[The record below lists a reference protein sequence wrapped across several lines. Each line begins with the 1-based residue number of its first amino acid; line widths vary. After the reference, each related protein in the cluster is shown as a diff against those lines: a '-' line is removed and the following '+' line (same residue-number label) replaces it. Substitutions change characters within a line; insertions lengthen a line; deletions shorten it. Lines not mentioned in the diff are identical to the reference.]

1 MSRIGLE
8 NPLLTQFI
16 HRLTESYPFH
26 LLPFVS
32 SLIPLIIS
40 FFLSSQRRIIS
51 IQLSESHLFY
61 LFSLLSLNLSYQSIM
76 PTVLSS
82 QLIILLFLPI
92 TVIWRR
98 MLLFLFPI
106 PGYPRLLFDYGL
118 SFLFSQPHYPFSHW
132 NNSND
137 SLFHSFT
144 TLDPHSSW

>member
-40 FFLSSQRRIIS
+40 FFLLSQRRIIS

-82 QLIILLFLPI
+82 QLIILLFLGILVFSSIMVSASCSHSHTTHSPI
-92 TVIWRR
+92 GTTPTTVYSIHS
-98 MLLFLFPI
+98 
-106 PGYPRLLFDYGL
+106 RLWILIQVG
-118 SFLFSQPHYPFSHW
+118 SHR
-132 NNSND
+132 NHITFACNLCCS
-137 SLFHSFT
+137 
-144 TLDPHSSW
+144 